1 MDDSLLPNFNYVK
14 NILVLALLSHVL
26 NNFGQASIY
35 CIDFTNIKAVLVK
48 VLNSFECLT
57 CPWSLLAMQ
66 RFHFHQQNPMTS
78 RVVILRTH
86 MDHSPSLAVNF
97 GQVYLLL
104 QLSTTTTT
112 TTITTA

>member
-57 CPWSLLAMQ
+57 SMVPPCNATIPFPSAEP
-66 RFHFHQQNPMTS
+66 NDKS
-78 RVVILRTH
+78 SCYSSNTH
-86 MDHSPSLAVNF
+86 GS
-97 GQVYLLL
+97 
-104 QLSTTTTT
+104 
-112 TTITTA
+112 